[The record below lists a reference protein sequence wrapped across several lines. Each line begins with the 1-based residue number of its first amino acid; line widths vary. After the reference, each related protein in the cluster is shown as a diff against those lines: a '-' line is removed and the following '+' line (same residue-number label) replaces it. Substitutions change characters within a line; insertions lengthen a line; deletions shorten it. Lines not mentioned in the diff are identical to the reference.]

1 VEKAVYRID
10 SKCAALAEEFRQAPF
25 GPHSAELEKLLQLL
39 RWGPLAGR
47 PVLVCTRPYREWV
60 IGVLPGRR
68 GEPIALETDRPF
80 GDLEAAM
87 WALFQRRWE
96 RHTGEPLQ
104 LAARPGGPDARR

>member
-1 VEKAVYRID
+1 MYRID
-10 SKCAALAEEFRQAPF
+10 AKRTDLAEEFRQAPF

-39 RWGPLAGR
+39 RWGPLTGR

-80 GDLEAAM
+80 EDLGAAM
-87 WALFQRRWE
+87 WALFRRRWE
-96 RHTGEPLQ
+96 RHTGEALR
-104 LAARPGGPDARR
+104 LAGLPGAVDA